1 MSELIEYLKVCPYKL
16 EFKLSLE
23 VDGKRLDFGTSGPVV
38 TLKISSNDLEAVL
51 RSKTTLSALREEGR
65 IECSGDSSLV
75 LIVHRFFSGITL
87 PNNPA

>member
-1 MSELIEYLKVCPYKL
+1 MLELLEYLKACPYKL
-16 EFKLSLE
+16 QFKVSLE
-23 VDGKRLDFGTSGPVV
+23 VDGKRLDFGTSGPAV

-51 RSKTTLSALREEGR
+51 RLRTTLSALREEGR
-65 IECSGDSSLV
+65 IECSGDPSLV